1 MRLLALL
8 VLIAGVVV
16 IEAGFTA
23 PDVPFEEHEK
33 VRDYVTL
40 ALFVAAVAVLRL
52 RPLRMLASL
61 GLAFA
66 GFAVWF
72 GAVV

>member
-1 MRLLALL
+1 MRILALL
-8 VLIAGVVV
+8 VLIAGAIV

-23 PDVPFEEHEK
+23 PDVPFEEHDK

-40 ALFVAAVAVLRL
+40 GLFAAAVAVLRL

-61 GLAFA
+61 GLALA

-72 GAVV
+72 GFV